1 MMNYFDYAA
10 SSMIYPEVLESL
22 ARTQSE
28 DFANPGAQHLLGQ
41 KLYEK
46 IEDCRYS
53 FLKFL
58 GGSRNDFFIFT
69 SSATESNN
77 TVIRGLP
84 LNAGDVILFSL
95 ADHPSVTVPIIK
107 MAELHKI
114 ELREIL
120 LNTDGT
126 INEDHFLEALDKK
139 VKLVVLTHVNNQSG
153 VVHDVES
160 LSLRVKEKSTAH
172 VHIDAVQSFG
182 KIPFKVSTAIDSVS
196 LTSHKIGGPKGIAGL
211 YLKADHKVQ
220 PLIWG
225 GAQEHGFRSSTQA
238 FPLIE
243 GFHLATKITLSAQA
257 ASFSHVALMNEM
269 IRAKLSAGLT
279 TALFPFNSTS
289 PYIVAF
295 ILPGISSDIIL
306 RHLEMKKVYISST
319 AACSSKVLGFNSSL
333 FAMNIPEKNHK
344 NFLRISLGPK
354 TSLIEVENLI
364 EEFLNV
370 WRSLKPILTKDR
382 GR

>member
-1 MMNYFDYAA
+1 MMNYFDHAA

-22 ARTQSE
+22 MRAQRE

-41 KLYEK
+41 ELNEK
-46 IEDCRYS
+46 IEDYRHS

-58 GGSRNDFFIFT
+58 GASKNDFFIFT

-77 TVIRGLP
+77 TVIKGLP
-84 LNAGDVILFSL
+84 LNAGDVILFCR
-95 ADHPSVTVPIIK
+95 ADHPSVTAPIIK
-107 MAELHKI
+107 MAELYKI

-126 INEDHFLEALDKK
+126 INEDHFVGALDDK
-139 VKLVVLTHVNNQSG
+139 VVLVVLTHVNNQNG

-160 LSLRVKEKSTAH
+160 LSLRVKEKTRAH

-182 KIPFKVSTAIDSVS
+182 KIPFKVSRAIDSVS
-196 LTSHKIGGPKGIAGL
+196 LTSHKIGGPKGVAGL

-220 PLIWG
+220 PLILG

-238 FPLIE
+238 FPLIS
-243 GFHLATKITLSAQA
+243 GFHLASKITLSAQA
-257 ASFSHVALMNEM
+257 ASFSHVSLMCEM
-269 IRAKLSAGLT
+269 IRAKLSVELT
-279 TALFPFNSTS
+279 AALFPFNSTS
-289 PYIVAF
+289 PYIISF

-306 RHLEMKKVYISST
+306 RHLEAKNVYLSST
-319 AACSSKVLGFNSSL
+319 AACSSKVAGFNSSL

-354 TSLIEVENLI
+354 TSQIEVENLI
-364 EEFLNV
+364 KEFINV
-370 WRSLKPILTKDR
+370 WVSLKPILMKGR